1 MIVFRCLFDTLYLN
15 TCCHNIKLKVLA
27 LIGMMN
33 IIPVIPL
40 YNAYRTLLNSE
51 YALLQLELI
60 LLVAGCGEYAKYY
73 LLGEVKKNYVH

>member
-1 MIVFRCLFDTLYLN
+1 
-15 TCCHNIKLKVLA
+15 
-27 LIGMMN
+27 MMN

-40 YNAYRTLLNSE
+40 YNAYKTLLNSE